1 MGDLIL
7 HIGSH
12 KTGTTSIQKALRTA
26 LKQTDRSD
34 PVFINVRQNGR
45 MTNTADEGPAFRG
58 ILRAKHAENVLTP
71 QKATAIASDEGMFW
85 LNDPADIGTLR
96 DIVVPRFGTVKI
108 LCYLRRQDLL
118 ASSHRRQVI
127 GNKPASRFYGVNDT
141 PLPLYQPHFQS
152 YFDYAAKL
160 QLWADAFG
168 KENVTVVPFETTSL
182 RDGDVVADF
191 AHRTGAKF
199 ASAEWK
205 NTSFDGN
212 ATYLG
217 LKLSG
222 LGLKDARIDRILD
235 RVEGTSPFLP
245 TKDEARAFL
254 AHFADANE
262 RLARD
267 WGLEFDMSFERYPE
281 SADHRWS
288 NADVD
293 AMLNALLAELKKNK
307 NPS

>member
-12 KTGTTSIQKALRTA
+12 KTGTTSIQTALRTA
-26 LKQTDRSD
+26 LINEGRLS
-34 PVFINVRQNGR
+34 PVYINLRENGR
-45 MTNTADEGPAFRG
+45 MTNVSNEGPAFHG
-58 ILRAKHAENVLTP
+58 ALRVNHAEKVLTR
-71 QKATAIASDEGMFW
+71 QKAPAIASDEGLFW
-85 LNDPADIGTLR
+85 INAPADIKTLR
-96 DIVVPRFGTVKI
+96 DIVRPRFGNVRI

-127 GNKPASRFYGVNDT
+127 GKKPASRFYGICDT
-141 PLPLYQPHFQS
+141 PLPAYQPHFQN

-168 KENVTVVPFETTSL
+168 KENVTVVPFETASL
-182 RDGDVVADF
+182 KDGDVVADF
-191 AHRTGAKF
+191 SHRTGAKF
-199 ASAEWK
+199 GSAKWR
-205 NTSFDGN
+205 NASFDGN

-222 LGLKDARIDRILD
+222 LGLKDARIDRILE

-267 WGLEFDMSFERYPE
+267 WGLEFDMSFDRYPE

-307 NPS
+307 NQS